1 MLFEKRPTVP
11 RIKRISVS
19 HIDPNPAQPR
29 KNFDDRSI
37 AELAQSISQNGL
49 LCPVSVRR
57 CGERFQLIA
66 GERRLHAFKLLN
78 ESTIPAI
85 IEEAD
90 DRRSAVLALVEN
102 LQRSE
107 LSFFEEAMAIK
118 QLIEL
123 CELTQQQA
131 ADKLG
136 ISQAAVANKLR
147 NLKLPP
153 EILKQLETASLTERH
168 ARALLP
174 LAEDERLR
182 SAVKRVIAEQLTVS
196 QTEKMVAAMMQ
207 QNNPPKGAR
216 LFIVRDLRIFNHA
229 IENAIDMMKQ
239 AGIDAVS
246 KKTEDEQKITYTVVI
261 PKSAKKQT
269 AKRCQAAAPTPL

>member
-1 MLFEKRPTVP
+1 MLFEKRPSVP

-19 HIDPNPAQPR
+19 LIDPNPAQPR
-29 KNFDDRSI
+29 KNFDEHSI
-37 AELAQSISQNGL
+37 AELARSISQNGL
-49 LCPVSVRR
+49 LCPISVRR

-78 ESTIPAI
+78 EQTIPAI

-107 LSFFEEAMAIK
+107 LSFFEEALAIK
-118 QLIEL
+118 QLIEI
-123 CELTQQQA
+123 CSLTQQQA

-147 NLKLPP
+147 NLRLPA
-153 EILKQLETASLTERH
+153 EILKQLEEASLSERH

-174 LAEDERLR
+174 LAEDDRLE
-182 SAVKRVIAEQLTVS
+182 SALKRIISEQLTVS
-196 QTEKMVAAMMQ
+196 QTEKMVAAMLQ
-207 QNNPPKGAR
+207 QKSSHKGAR
-216 LFIVRDLRIFNHA
+216 LFIVKDLRIFNHA

-261 PKSAKKQT
+261 PKRAKKSAQE
-269 AKRCQAAAPTPL
+269 RCQAAASTPL

>member
-11 RIKRISVS
+11 RIKRIAVS
-19 HIDPNPAQPR
+19 LIDPNPAQPR

-57 CGERFQLIA
+57 CGERYQLIA

-78 ESTIPAI
+78 EPTIPAI

-90 DRRSAVLALVEN
+90 DHRSAVLALVEN

-107 LSFFEEAMAIK
+107 LSFFEEALAIK

-153 EILKQLETASLTERH
+153 EILKQLVTASLTERH

-174 LAEDERLR
+174 LAEDERLP

-196 QTEKMVAAMMQ
+196 QTEKMVSAMLQ
-207 QNNPPKGAR
+207 QKSTPKGAR

-239 AGIDAVS
+239 AGIEAVS

-261 PKSAKKQT
+261 PKSAKKQPP
-269 AKRCQAAAPTPL
+269 KRCQAAAPTPL